1 MGKWTLLVAGA
12 CLAIGTGQAVAAPA
26 SEAQVRDLMQVMGV
40 QQSLGMMNQ
49 QITAVMAQKLP
60 CVPASYWGSF
70 IDQPNS
76 TTLMNGMIPAFQK
89 HFTAED
95 IDGLLKFYRSPLGQK
110 VIKEMPQVMAENVK
124 LNQQWGQQ
132 RGAQMIDQLKT
143 QGKLDAQGQCPA
155 TSTAPAAAPAPV
167 TKPKGKK

>member
-1 MGKWTLLVAGA
+1 MGKWKFLLAGA
-12 CLAIGTGQAVAAPA
+12 CLAIGTGQAMAAPA

-49 QITAVMAQKLP
+49 QITAVMAQRLP

-70 IDQPNS
+70 IDQPNA
-76 TTLMNGMIPAFQK
+76 TTLMSGMIPAFQK
-89 HFTAED
+89 HFTSED

-124 LNQQWGQQ
+124 LNQVWGQQ
-132 RGAQMIDQLKT
+132 RGAQMIDQLKS

-155 TSTAPAAAPAPV
+155 AVEPSAPTPAP
-167 TKPKGKK
+167 KSKGKK